1 LEAELKR
8 KNQKNIGTQGV
19 GKFRDLTPEQ
29 FRELKELFPS
39 IELERKLKEFDGVLN
54 AKALISYQEV
64 DEVLYKVL
72 NSFKDFADDC

>member
-1 LEAELKR
+1 
-8 KNQKNIGTQGV
+8 
-19 GKFRDLTPEQ
+19 
-29 FRELKELFPS
+29 LKELFPS